1 MDVKTTFFYGHLHEK
16 IYMAQLQGYADPKY
30 LKIYSNAYMVWSNH
44 QGCDM
49 NALIIIS
56 SLILDFIK
64 KW

>member
-1 MDVKTTFFYGHLHEK
+1 LHEE